1 MCSMAFRWL
10 ARRLLDSF
18 RSPMMCSIARRCSS
32 RWRRRRSSV
41 STCARSSLA
50 AAPDSGTV
58 GWRSSVTLSGIAMRP
73 SALSAS
79 RLLPQALQL
88 LLEGDH
94 LQLAADNHFLEFLE
108 VQNLLL
114 QLALGL
120 FQVPHH
126 LFVRAHVA
134 QDTDGADDPA
144 VRVAQGGGVEGGR
157 DDLAARAAGIEA
169 RVAGDAPRYDFPQ
182 RRRELPG
189 LLGADEARERL
200 FEHLVLAEAEELGD
214 RVVGLEDLPFE
225 IGDEDGVRSV
235 LDQALRVGPG
245 LVQLA
250 HVAQDADGADD
261 PAVGVAQGGGVEGG
275 GDHLTAGALGVEAGV
290 AGDTPLHHLPESGQE
305 LSGFI
310 GSDEARERL
319 LDHLV
324 RAEAEELGDGVVGLE
339 DLALEVGDED
349 RVRGVGDD
357 DVGIQ
362 RAAPFGAPA
371 VTFGHVRLRHEL
383 GSSSHFGSSSRTGG
397 ATVGR
402 PRAITE
408 STAPVAIVCLG
419 AIAVFHERPASRPP
433 AMTGQLPQAVSGKA
447 PISDR
452 ECLSGRG
459 ACQVTKASRRSA
471 LTALPRRFAY
481 PSRGWPLPR

>member
-10 ARRLLDSF
+10 ARRLLDSL
-18 RSPMMCSIARRCSS
+18 RSPMMCSMARRCSS
-32 RWRRRRSSV
+32 RWRRRR
-41 STCARSSLA
+41 
-50 AAPDSGTV
+50 
-58 GWRSSVTLSGIAMRP
+58 SGIAMRP

-94 LQLAADNHFLEFLE
+94 LQLAADDHFLEFLE

-214 RVVGLEDLPFE
+214 GVVGLQDLALE
-225 IGDEDGVRSV
+225 VGDEHWVGGV

-261 PAVGVAQGGGVEGG
+261 LAVGVAQGRGVEGG
-275 GDHLTAGALGVEAGV
+275 GDDLAAGAAGVEARV
-290 AGDTPLHHLPESGQE
+290 AG
-305 LSGFI
+305 
-310 GSDEARERL
+310 
-319 LDHLV
+319 
-324 RAEAEELGDGVVGLE
+324 
-339 DLALEVGDED
+339 
-349 RVRGVGDD
+349 
-357 DVGIQ
+357 
-362 RAAPFGAPA
+362 
-371 VTFGHVRLRHEL
+371 
-383 GSSSHFGSSSRTGG
+383 
-397 ATVGR
+397 
-402 PRAITE
+402 
-408 STAPVAIVCLG
+408 
-419 AIAVFHERPASRPP
+419 
-433 AMTGQLPQAVSGKA
+433 
-447 PISDR
+447 
-452 ECLSGRG
+452 
-459 ACQVTKASRRSA
+459 
-471 LTALPRRFAY
+471 
-481 PSRGWPLPR
+481 